1 MCRSLAE
8 SAVVETSLFAV
19 WWTSILCALATGHVI
34 LLNSYVIRNKMAVVR
49 WSPVQDRAQ
58 DFAVFGKDLKVYRY
72 EIKVSS
78 SVLTYT
84 ACT

>member
-1 MCRSLAE
+1 MCS
-8 SAVVETSLFAV
+8 SY
-19 WWTSILCALATGHVI
+19 GHVI